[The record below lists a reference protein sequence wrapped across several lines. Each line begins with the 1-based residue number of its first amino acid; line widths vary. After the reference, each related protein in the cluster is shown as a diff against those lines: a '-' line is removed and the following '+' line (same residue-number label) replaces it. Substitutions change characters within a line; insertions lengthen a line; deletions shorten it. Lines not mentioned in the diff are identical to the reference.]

1 MEHHPAAASEGSR
14 PLACEPLVVV
24 VADTAEERLSLTAGI
39 PASSPILLVRD
50 VTQARQVLAQL
61 PGASPSR
68 RSGPGRTSP
77 ARHAAP
83 SRGHRGAGVRPP
95 RRVVEDGPEH
105 RADPMDQ
112 VCSDEPIR
120 SGVAA
125 PLQLREDRLSLTAAG
140 REVMLTRLEFAL
152 LQHLLPRMGEVA
164 TFEQLSQVGW
174 RTPYLGNGAHMHAA
188 VGRLRLKLAELGV
201 PVELEAVRGLGFRLV
216 GHRPTPAV
224 QEAVGN

>member
-95 RRVVEDGPEH
+95 RRV
-105 RADPMDQ
+105 
-112 VCSDEPIR
+112 
-120 SGVAA
+120 
-125 PLQLREDRLSLTAAG
+125 
-140 REVMLTRLEFAL
+140 
-152 LQHLLPRMGEVA
+152 
-164 TFEQLSQVGW
+164 EQLAARRVVDDRSE
-174 RTPYLGNGAHMHAA
+174 GAP
-188 VGRLRLKLAELGV
+188 RLRPGIALH
-201 PVELEAVRGLGFRLV
+201 RGDAHGI
-216 GHRPTPAV
+216 
-224 QEAVGN
+224 